1 MLEERRRMTVRAR
14 LVLLAALV
22 WAGYIGSFLVR
33 ALALKD
39 PGGLAKF
46 VGSGEPVSW
55 GWLLEATVTVLFAL
69 GAVWGRG
76 WRMHLAFWWTAFLW
90 SAFWATGIFAVRY
103 GEWLALI
110 PCAVRS
116 LLAALFLP
124 LWAVRTAVVA
134 VREQAW
140 PLLGVAAFFAAV
152 GLAPFV
158 GARDVVRCLI
168 PGMELPEPR
177 PEARPVPQKAAAA
190 SRGEGRQGEARAAD
204 EEQQRPSPVR
214 DPHAFD
220 GLVGVEEA
228 VAVLREAFEL
238 AALYPQIAQKYRL
251 QPPRGLLLEGPPGT
265 GKTSLARAAARYF
278 GCAFASVSLPD
289 LLSRWVGDSEQRLH
303 QYFEWARRNAP
314 AILFFDEIDAI
325 GMKRDGSHMN
335 RAPDILLRV
344 LLEEMDGFRGRE
356 GVFVLAATNRA
367 DTLDP
372 ALLRPG
378 RFDRRVR
385 LGLPGPEARRK
396 LFEIYLTD
404 RPCSPSVD
412 LEELVRRTEGMS
424 PAEIKQLCDRAAA
437 RAARRE
443 AETGRE
449 GAIVREDFGI

>member
-1 MLEERRRMTVRAR
+1 MTVRAR
-14 LVLLAALV
+14 IGLLLALM
-22 WAGYIGSFLVR
+22 WAGYVGSALVQ
-33 ALALKD
+33 ALACRD
-39 PGGLAKF
+39 PRGLGVFVGAASRVSWSWLVDVVVTAVVGLA
-46 VGSGEPVSW
+46 
-55 GWLLEATVTVLFAL
+55 
-69 GAVWGRG
+69 AVWGRG
-76 WRMHLAFWWTAFLW
+76 WRMHLAFWWTAFFW
-90 SAFWATGIFAVRY
+90 SAFLALGIPSVKHGDWAALVPYAARALMAALLLPGWGIRTGIM
-103 GEWLALI
+103 
-110 PCAVRS
+110 
-116 LLAALFLP
+116 
-124 LWAVRTAVVA
+124 A
-134 VREQAW
+134 VREHSW
-140 PLLGVAAFFAAV
+140 PLLGVAAFLTAI

-158 GARDVVRCLI
+158 GGRDVVRCLI
-168 PGMELPEPR
+168 PGLELPEPR
-177 PEARPVPQKAAAA
+177 PEPQPEVRPVPRKAAAA
-190 SRGEGRQGEARAAD
+190 PHGEGRQEEAKVAGG
-204 EEQQRPSPVR
+204 EQQRPSPVR

-220 GLVGVEEA
+220 NLVGVEEA
-228 VAVLREAFEL
+228 VSVLREAFEL
-238 AALYPQIAQKYRL
+238 AALYPEIAQRYRL

-344 LLEEMDGFRGRE
+344 LLEEMDGFHGRE

-378 RFDRRVR
+378 RFDRRVH

-396 LFEIYLTD
+396 LFEIYLAG
-404 RPCSPSVD
+404 RPCSPD
-412 LEELVRRTEGMS
+412 LDLDELVRGTEGMS
-424 PAEIKQLCDRAAA
+424 PADIKQLCDRAAA

-443 AETGRE
+443 AETGRQ
-449 GAIVREDFGI
+449 GAITREDFVL

>member
-22 WAGYIGSFLVR
+22 WAGYIGSYLVR

-39 PGGLAKF
+39 PGGLGLF
-46 VGSGEPVSW
+46 VGVGRELSW
-55 GWLLEATVTVLFAL
+55 AWLVDVGVAVVLAL
-69 GAVWGRG
+69 WALRGQG
-76 WRMHLAFWWTAFLW
+76 WRMHLAFWWAAFFW
-90 SAFWATGIFAVRY
+90 SAFWATGLAAALRGAWGAV
-103 GEWLALI
+103 L
-110 PCAVRS
+110 PAVPRS
-116 LLAALFLP
+116 LFAALLLP
-124 LWAVRTAVVA
+124 GWGVRLGIVA
-134 VREQAW
+134 AGEHAW
-140 PLLGVAAFFAAV
+140 PLLAAAAFLTAV

-158 GARDVVRCLI
+158 GARDVIRCLI
-168 PGMELPEPR
+168 PGMELPER
-177 PEARPVPQKAAAA
+177 PEPEPVTVPQVGA
-190 SRGEGRQGEARAAD
+190 GEKKEQAGQAEQARQG
-204 EEQQRPSPVR
+204 PVR

-220 GLVGVEEA
+220 GLVGVDEA
-228 VAVLREAFEL
+228 VAVLREAFEMT
-238 AALYPQIAQKYRL
+238 ALYPEIAQKYRL

-378 RFDRRVR
+378 RFDRKVH
-385 LGLPGPEARRK
+385 LGLPGTEARRK
-396 LFEIYLTD
+396 LLEVYLAG
-404 RPCSPSVD
+404 RPCAPD
-412 LEELVRRTEGMS
+412 LDLDALAAATKGMS
-424 PAEIKQLCDRAAA
+424 PAEIKELCDRAAA

-443 AETGRE
+443 VETGKQE
-449 GAIVREDFGI
+449 AIKKGDFTV

>member
-1 MLEERRRMTVRAR
+1 MTAGAR
-14 LVLLAALV
+14 VLLLVALT
-22 WAGYIGSFLVR
+22 WAGYVGSYLVR
-33 ALALKD
+33 ALALRD
-39 PGGLAKF
+39 PGWLAEF

-55 GWLLEATVTVLFAL
+55 GWLLEVAVTVLFAL
-69 GAVWGRG
+69 VAVWGRG
-76 WRMHLAFWWTAFLW
+76 WRMHLAFWWTAFFW
-90 SAFWATGIFAVRY
+90 SAFWATGIFAVRE
-103 GEWLALI
+103 GNWLALI

-116 LLAALFLP
+116 LMAALFLP
-124 LWAVRTAVVA
+124 LWGLRTGVVA

-140 PLLGVAAFFAAV
+140 PLLGVAAFLATI

-158 GARDVVRCLI
+158 AGREVVRCLV
-168 PGMELPEPR
+168 PGMELPKPR
-177 PEARPVPQKAAAA
+177 SEVRPAPQKAVAV
-190 SRGEGRQGEARAAD
+190 SRREGGQGEARPAG

-220 GLVGVEEA
+220 NLVGVEEA

-238 AALYPQIAQKYRL
+238 AALYPEIARRYRL

-344 LLEEMDGFRGRE
+344 LLEELDGFRERE

-385 LGLPGPEARRK
+385 LGLPGAEARRK
-396 LFEIYLTD
+396 LFEIYLAG
-404 RPCSPSVD
+404 RPCLPD
-412 LEELVRRTEGMS
+412 LDLDELVRATEGMS
-424 PAEIKQLCDRAAA
+424 PADIKQLCDRAAA

-449 GAIVREDFGI
+449 GAIVREDFGL